1 MFGGPLA
8 LQPSTMRVNR
18 LGLIPVSSTDPAV
31 RRYRLARLEEVALQ
45 TPPEGRLA
53 DVRNIDAAMRAQRS
67 ERPGIRD
74 RRAS

>member
-1 MFGGPLA
+1 MFGGPPE
-8 LQPSTMRVNR
+8 LQPFSMRVNR
-18 LGLIPVSSTDPAV
+18 LGLVPISSPDPRV

-53 DVRNIDAAMRAQRS
+53 EVRHIKRVPDL
-67 ERPGIRD
+67 GIRD